1 MENTRK
7 YAIVLV
13 DIHNKSGFQKL
24 LGGSNATV
32 DVVETLSE
40 LVELI
45 REKIPH
51 YIFICCAHEHPGA
64 LEKLIDLRKIVDMDR
79 VHILIFFRLPEK
91 EDMLKLL
98 G

>member
-13 DIHNKSGFQKL
+13 DINNKSGFQTL
-24 LGGSNATV
+24 LRASNAMV
-32 DVVETLSE
+32 DVVETLPE

-51 YIFICCAHEHPGA
+51 YILICCAHEHPGA
-64 LEKLIDLRKIVDMDR
+64 VEKLIELRKSIDMDR
-79 VHILIFFRLPEK
+79 VHVLIFFRLPEK